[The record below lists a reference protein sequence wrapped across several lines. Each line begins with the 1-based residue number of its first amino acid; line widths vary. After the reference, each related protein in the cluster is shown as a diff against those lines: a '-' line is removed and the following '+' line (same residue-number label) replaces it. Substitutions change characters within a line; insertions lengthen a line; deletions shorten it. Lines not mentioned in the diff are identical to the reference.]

1 MSPRREKL
9 TSPQT
14 RIALAR
20 GNRPVH
26 HLLPVPEPVDT
37 EAARRLFHAQ
47 RRTAV
52 RTVVLLAVLLFGLSG
67 SFALFPALGQ
77 IRLAEVPVSWLLLT
91 VGVYPML
98 FGLALWHVRA
108 AERLEDEAEA
118 RAADRDDGTADA
130 RTFDNGVTND
140 GAADDDPDRTP

>member
-20 GNRPVH
+20 GNRPAH

-37 EAARRLFHAQ
+37 EAARRLFQSQ

-67 SFALFPALGQ
+67 SFALFPALGE

-91 VGVYPML
+91 VGIYPVL

-108 AERLEDEAEA
+108 AERLEDEAED
-118 RAADRDDGTADA
+118 RAPHRGGDRDDGRGGTTDEPH
-130 RTFDNGVTND
+130 G
-140 GAADDDPDRTP
+140 PP

>member
-1 MSPRREKL
+1 LSPRREKL

-37 EAARRLFHAQ
+37 EAARQLFQSQ

-67 SFALFPALGQ
+67 SFALFPVLGE
-77 IRLAEVPVSWLLLT
+77 IRLAGVPISWLLLT
-91 VGVYPML
+91 VGIYPTL

-108 AERLEDEAEA
+108 AEHLEDEAEA
-118 RAADRDDGTADA
+118 RAAHRDGDHRDGSDRTTDQPDGT
-130 RTFDNGVTND
+130 
-140 GAADDDPDRTP
+140 P

>member
-1 MSPRREKL
+1 VSPRREKL

-20 GNRPVH
+20 GNRPAH
-26 HLLPVPEPVDT
+26 HLLPVPGPVDT

-52 RTVVLLAVLLFGLSG
+52 RTVLLLSVVLFGLSG
-67 SFALFPALGQ
+67 SFALFPVLGR

-91 VGVYPML
+91 VAVYPVL

-108 AERLEDEAEA
+108 AERLEDEAEV
-118 RAADRDDGTADA
+118 RAADRAGGPGTADP
-130 RTFDNGVTND
+130 D
-140 GAADDDPDRTP
+140 GTP

>member
-20 GNRPVH
+20 GNRPAH
-26 HLLPVPEPVDT
+26 HLLPVPGPVDT
-37 EAARRLFHAQ
+37 EAARRLFQSQ
-47 RRTAV
+47 RSTAV

-67 SFALFPALGQ
+67 SFALFPVLGE
-77 IRLAEVPVSWLLLT
+77 IRLAEVPISWLLLT
-91 VGVYPML
+91 VGIYPAL

-108 AERLEDEAEA
+108 AERLEDEAED
-118 RAADRDDGTADA
+118 RASHRDGDHDDSRGGTTDEPDGT
-130 RTFDNGVTND
+130 
-140 GAADDDPDRTP
+140 P

>member
-20 GNRPVH
+20 GNRPAH
-26 HLLPVPEPVDT
+26 HLIPVPAPVDT
-37 EAARRLFHAQ
+37 EAARRLFRAQ

-52 RTVVLLAVLLFGLSG
+52 RTVLLLAGVLFGLSG
-67 SFALFPALGQ
+67 AFAAFPELGRT
-77 IRLAEVPVSWLLLT
+77 RLAEVPVSWLLLT
-91 VGVYPML
+91 VAVYPLL

-108 AERLEDEAEA
+108 AERLEDRAEA
-118 RAADRDDGTADA
+118 RASERAEADGADPDGT
-130 RTFDNGVTND
+130 
-140 GAADDDPDRTP
+140 P

>member
-20 GNRPVH
+20 GNRPAH

-37 EAARRLFHAQ
+37 EAARRLFWAQ

-52 RTVVLLAVLLFGLSG
+52 RTVVLLAVLLFGLSA
-67 SFALFPALGQ
+67 SFALFPALGE

-91 VGVYPML
+91 VGIYPAL
-98 FGLALWHVRA
+98 FGLALWHVRG

-118 RAADRDDGTADA
+118 RAARRDDGRD
-130 RTFDNGVTND
+130 D
-140 GAADDDPDRTP
+140 GREGGTGEPDGTP

>member
-20 GNRPVH
+20 GNRPAH

-52 RTVVLLAVLLFGLSG
+52 RTVLLLAVVLFGLSG
-67 SFALFPALGQ
+67 AFALLPVLGQ
-77 IRLAEVPVSWLLLT
+77 VRLAQVPVSWLLLT
-91 VGVYPML
+91 VGIYPML

-108 AERLEDEAEA
+108 AERLENEAEA
-118 RAADRDDGTADA
+118 RAADRAGEPGT
-130 RTFDNGVTND
+130 
-140 GAADDDPDRTP
+140 DDPEGPL

>member
-20 GNRPVH
+20 GNRPVQ

-37 EAARRLFHAQ
+37 EAARRLFRAQ

-52 RTVVLLAVLLFGLSG
+52 RTVLLLSLLLFGMSG
-67 SFALFPALGQ
+67 SFALFPVLGEV
-77 IRLAEVPVSWLLLT
+77 RLVGVPVSWLILT
-91 VGVYPML
+91 VAIYPML
-98 FGLALWHVRA
+98 FGLAVWHVRA
-108 AERLEDEAEA
+108 AERLEDRAESEDRPA
-118 RAADRDDGTADA
+118 RAKGDG
-130 RTFDNGVTND
+130 
-140 GAADDDPDRTP
+140 PS

>member
-37 EAARRLFHAQ
+37 EAARRLFAAQ

-52 RTVVLLAVLLFGLSG
+52 RTVVVLSVVLFGLSG
-67 SFALFPALGQ
+67 AFALLPELGR
-77 IRLAEVPVSWLLLT
+77 IRLAEVPLSWLLLT
-91 VGVYPML
+91 VGVYPVL

-118 RAADRDDGTADA
+118 LARERDRDG
-130 RTFDNGVTND
+130 
-140 GAADDDPDRTP
+140 DPGRAP

>member
-20 GNRPVH
+20 GNRPVQ

-37 EAARRLFHAQ
+37 EAARRLFRAQ

-52 RTVVLLAVLLFGLSG
+52 RTVSLLSAVLFGLSG

-77 IRLAEVPVSWLLLT
+77 VRLAGVPVSWLLLT
-91 VGVYPML
+91 VAIYPAL

-108 AERLEDEAEA
+108 AERLEDRAERLA
-118 RAADRDDGTADA
+118 RDRRAPDPEQGREQGRVHRPEPGAGPDGT
-130 RTFDNGVTND
+130 
-140 GAADDDPDRTP
+140 P